1 MKLDNAHLTPDIR
14 IRDWRIQLDLFGY
27 LAVTAFV
34 ASTISTLNQLKTPR
48 GFIFHILINV
58 VAFASLYYFWRLM
71 AHLIRRLGNSALNI
85 WQIMSIGFMGGV
97 LFTVA
102 QFCSAWLF
110 QVSLP
115 KNFQIELISF
125 ALPAAFWLPACSVIS
140 SNYRKYLRL
149 KREVR
154 EEFLQQDSI
163 KLARTRALEE
173 YRARLEEQIQKSL
186 RVTTQEAASLF
197 FSLKNREIKNLPYY
211 LRVISSEY
219 FRLTAH
225 QMVKEAVA
233 KDSIVTKSR
242 KIINGLMETVF
253 ESVEARP
260 LNPTWYATIISV
272 TTIPPI
278 LAKDSFGLALEII
291 AVIGIFSYLIQSTQ
305 LQIAQYYKVN
315 LRILAS
321 ISISL
326 NIIIPLTVVRS
337 LPSQTPPGLYPLGFA
352 LLVFAINFLG
362 HLAQVGLLK
371 SEDFRSRALESVE
384 QVRRDE
390 SESSLIFAGIT
401 RSWAQHIH
409 GTFTSKLESSA
420 LALEAAL
427 RDADF
432 VEVENLIDQVGK
444 FLKEERIPHSIP
456 QKILL
461 DEIEQRCS
469 NWNGLIEF
477 EITANID
484 RESIIGVSIA
494 KIGTCI
500 EEAILNA
507 SRHGNCSWIGI
518 ELVNTEMLFQII
530 IRDNGSGFTKHQHGF
545 GSSIFTEA
553 TDGQWDIWRDEGQS
567 LTVVQLNFR
576 KIA

>member
-1 MKLDNAHLTPDIR
+1 M
-14 IRDWRIQLDLFGY
+14 
-27 LAVTAFV
+27 TAFV
-34 ASTISTLNQLKTPR
+34 ASTLAKSNQIHSLR
-48 GFIFHILINV
+48 QFLLHALINLA
-58 VAFASLYYFWRLM
+58 AFGSTFYFWKVSDF
-71 AHLIRRLGNSALNI
+71 LIHHRGIRSLTLSQMLF
-85 WQIMSIGFMGGV
+85 IGFLGGAI
-97 LFTVA
+97 FTVA
-102 QFCSAWLF
+102 QFGSAWLF

-115 KNFQIELISF
+115 KNFQTELISV
-125 ALPAAFWLPACSVIS
+125 ALPAAFWLPAGSVIS

-154 EEFLQQDSI
+154 EEFLQQESV
-163 KLARTRALEE
+163 KLTRTRALEE
-173 YRARLEEQIQKSL
+173 YRARLEEQIQESL

-197 FSLKNREIKNLPYY
+197 ASLQNREIEELPHY

-242 KIINGLMETVF
+242 KIMNGLMETVF

-272 TTIPPI
+272 TAIPPI

-337 LPSQTPPGLYPLGFA
+337 LPSQPAHDFYPLGFA
-352 LLVFAINFLG
+352 LLVIAINFVG

-390 SESSLIFAGIT
+390 SEASFIFAGIT

-420 LALEAAL
+420 LSLEAAL

-432 VEVENLIDQVGK
+432 VEVENLIHQVGN
-444 FLKEERIPHSIP
+444 FLKEERIPHAIP
-456 QKILL
+456 QIILL

-518 ELVNTEMLFQII
+518 ELVNTKILFQII

>member
-1 MKLDNAHLTPDIR
+1 MKLVGSNLAPYIR
-14 IRDWRIQLDLFGY
+14 LKEWRIELDLFGY
-27 LAVTAFV
+27 LAMTAFV
-34 ASTISTLNQLKTPR
+34 ASTFAKFGQIHSLRQFL
-48 GFIFHILINV
+48 FHVLINLA
-58 VAFASLYYFWRLM
+58 AFASTFYFWRLSNL
-71 AHLIRRLGNSALNI
+71 LIHRRGIRSLALS
-85 WQIMSIGFMGGV
+85 QILFIGFLGGAI
-97 LFTVA
+97 FTVA
-102 QFCSAWLF
+102 EFCSAWLF

-125 ALPAAFWLPACSVIS
+125 ALPAAFWLPAGSVIS

-154 EEFLQQDSI
+154 EEFLQQESV

-173 YRARLEEQIQKSL
+173 YRVRLEEQIQESL

-197 FSLKNREIKNLPYY
+197 FSLKNQEIENLPYY
-211 LRVISSEY
+211 LRVISREY

-225 QMVKEAVA
+225 QMVKETVA
-233 KDSIVTKSR
+233 KDSIVTRSR
-242 KIINGLMETVF
+242 KIMNGLMETVF
-253 ESVEARP
+253 ESVDARP
-260 LNPTWYATIISV
+260 LNPTWYATIITV

-278 LAKDSFGLALEII
+278 LAKDSLGLALEII
-291 AVIGIFSYLIQSTQ
+291 VAIGIFSHLIQSTQ
-305 LQIAQYYKVN
+305 LRIAQYYKVN
-315 LRILAS
+315 LRILAT

-337 LPSQTPPGLYPLGFA
+337 LPSQTPHHFYPLGFA
-352 LLVFAINFLG
+352 LLVIAINFLG

-371 SEDFRSRALESVE
+371 SEDFRSHALESVE

-390 SESSLIFAGIT
+390 SEASLIFAGIT

-409 GTFTSKLESSA
+409 GTFTSRLESSA
-420 LALEAAL
+420 LSLEAAL

-432 VEVENLIDQVGK
+432 VEVENLIHQVGK

-484 RESIIGVSIA
+484 RESIIGVSVA

-507 SRHGNCSWIGI
+507 SRHGNCSRIGI

-530 IRDNGSGFTKHQHGF
+530 IRDNGSGFTKHQPGF